1 MEYLSAAGRIP
12 LLTADE
18 EILLGRAIQAAQQ
31 LMQSKPDGPYSQSE
45 RRILHR
51 GGKAKD
57 RMITAN
63 MRLVVDVSKKYRRQ
77 CMHLSHEDLL
87 QEGTFGLI
95 RAAEKFDPERGYKFS
110 TYAYWWIR
118 QSMARAITVYDRS
131 IRLPGHV
138 AERIMKLRAWINK
151 RAETHKC
158 PTLAECAEFLDVDES
173 LARDCLYHMQSIM
186 SLDAK
191 ARHNDAEASALVDLI
206 ADSNNATPWQYVEN
220 DLSRELKLI
229 RQILPQLPGKQ
240 QDVIQLRFF
249 DGFFSYEQVGKR
261 LGVSRESVRTAER
274 KAIRQI
280 RARLELIA

>member
-1 MEYLSAAGRIP
+1 
-12 LLTADE
+12 
-18 EILLGRAIQAAQQ
+18 
-31 LMQSKPDGPYSQSE
+31 
-45 RRILHR
+45 
-51 GGKAKD
+51 
-57 RMITAN
+57 
-63 MRLVVDVSKKYRRQ
+63 
-77 CMHLSHEDLL
+77 
-87 QEGTFGLI
+87 
-95 RAAEKFDPERGYKFS
+95 
-110 TYAYWWIR
+110 
-118 QSMARAITVYDRS
+118 
-131 IRLPGHV
+131 
-138 AERIMKLRAWINK
+138 
-151 RAETHKC
+151 
-158 PTLAECAEFLDVDES
+158 
-173 LARDCLYHMQSIM
+173 MQSII